1 MVFSAKVQGQ
11 TSVPKRCNTNRP
23 AIGGPFK
30 LYDTEKNQVTE
41 SKLRGNWTLMYFGY
55 TSCPD
60 VGPAEVQKMADVV
73 KLLGTLLYYPS
84 FSGIQIHF
92 MAHYVLNLFSI
103 LCILLLHICD

>member
-1 MVFSAKVQGQ
+1 MIQK
-11 TSVPKRCNTNRP
+11 K
-23 AIGGPFK
+23 K
-30 LYDTEKNQVTE
+30 EVTE

-84 FSGIQIHF
+84 FSGIPNRFHGT
-92 MAHYVLNLFSI
+92 
-103 LCILLLHICD
+103 LCIKFVQHPLYFTFTHL